1 MVRPVKEGSKRCGAS
16 GSAYDAD
23 YGYFSCRPLE
33 WELIG
38 IPESKYLGDLLCE
51 IQTELPPN
59 LHVRLFHFHRF
70 LDSALLLYP
79 IS

>member
-1 MVRPVKEGSKRCGAS
+1 MVKEGSKRWGVS
-16 GSAYDAD
+16 TYDAE
-23 YGYFSCRPLE
+23 YGYFGCRPLGQ
-33 WELIG
+33 WEFIG
-38 IPESKYLGDLLCE
+38 IPESIYLGDLLSE
-51 IQTELPPN
+51 IQTKLPPN